1 VGRRPENKSGTSSAK
16 DERQNSPFDKK
27 GTKIHV
33 GTADGKTVI
42 GETGASVEGEIKQ
55 ASQEAPDAID
65 VQRIP
70 KGYKDSAK
78 GYFKNIGNQQ
88 TQTTPMPKK

>member
-1 VGRRPENKSGTSSAK
+1 VGRRPENKTGDSKST
-16 DERQNSPFDKK
+16 DERQHAPFNPK
-27 GTKIHV
+27 GTKVHV
-33 GTADGKTVI
+33 GTAEGKTVI

-55 ASQEAPDAID
+55 ASQEAPDAIE

-88 TQTTPMPKK
+88 TTTPMPKK

>member
-1 VGRRPENKSGTSSAK
+1 
-16 DERQNSPFDKK
+16 
-27 GTKIHV
+27 
-33 GTADGKTVI
+33 
-42 GETGASVEGEIKQ
+42 
-55 ASQEAPDAID
+55 

-88 TQTTPMPKK
+88 TNEPAPKK